1 MTATALAPE
10 PISVTGRT
18 RDVLKRAGNPFRNY
32 FARNPDDEVCARFH
46 VPELFAAER
55 DLLHAIIDLY
65 RYDPQTHSEVVPI
78 LGNKGAG
85 KTHLL
90 HSIKHGTSGQWQ
102 LLVTPGTYQ
111 RDSDF
116 LEYLLFQIIDTLL
129 GGGKQKGVRP
139 LDYVGDQ
146 LVRRQLGVALRELSD
161 EEKVELFP
169 PPGLGRWARRLG
181 MGAQQARERAEWLAE
196 NLSGYSN
203 FARMPTPVLQALTE
217 AGLTPQKAFDLI
229 SAYIQKN
236 ESHNASGL
244 MRRHIFQGFA
254 KAALL
259 RDESDL
265 ASFLTFGF
273 AELEFHVRPT
283 RQDLVLALFKVLTEV
298 FRSLKTPV
306 VVAFD
311 QLEDLLLAR
320 RTDDAHKTAEAFFA
334 GIVQV
339 MHQIDGLC
347 FLIFAERGLWNRFV
361 PSLDG
366 YIQDRLNNPVHVPKH
381 GTVKAIR
388 LEAPPSDLVRRVV
401 EARLRPCLAE
411 LPAGEQVPEI
421 FPFADE
427 QVSRIARTEP
437 TLRDML
443 QQFRHL
449 FDHVVYGPDDL
460 QGSGARGQASE
471 DRGQKTEVSKTEPVA
486 VAPVIEADRAPS
498 GFVELPAARFDVS
511 AEMAAPPEPTPA
523 PAIEAS
529 VPEFQLP
536 TDHVSRLAALLGRE
550 IEETP
555 LAAPVEM
562 TFKRVDVVETPAE
575 APAEAPVLMLPPAVE
590 DVPAALPV
598 EDAAPAAVTDPTW
611 RTDEAHALPEPHAA
625 VALQTVAVP
634 AEVPVVKQ
642 EEEQGAN
649 APRSPEV
656 VAAPEVP
663 APATFPAAVQAD
675 VPAPAVVK
683 LTTSALIELWDQE
696 QRAARRKLE
705 PEGALTG
712 ATRELQTG
720 LGVFLSTCHEHG
732 VKVGPWRLQH
742 VVNEWAYGE
751 HPTYGVVTI
760 AHWACKDGQPWRMGL
775 GLFLARGAGKP
786 KDLEVKLAV
795 LETEPAMVDLLVL
808 LRPEDDISTT
818 GKSKTLLNDAE
829 RRGKHTRLEP
839 VSLDGFAQMYAFPR
853 WLAVVRESLPAG
865 APLPNLADVIQEK
878 CEKLL
883 EQVCMPVQG

>member
-1 MTATALAPE
+1 MTTATAATDRPLAE
-10 PISVTGRT
+10 RT

-65 RYDPQTHSEVVPI
+65 RYDPQTHSEVVPV

-90 HSIKHGTSGQWQ
+90 HSIKHGTGGQWQ
-102 LLVTPGTYQ
+102 LLVTPGVYQ

-139 LDYVGDQ
+139 LEYVGDQ
-146 LVRRQLGVALRELSD
+146 LVRRALGVALRELSD
-161 EEKVELFP
+161 DERVELFP

-181 MGAQQARERAEWLAE
+181 LGTQQARERAEWLAE

-203 FARMPTPVLQALTE
+203 FARMPTPLFQALAD
-217 AGLTPQKAFDLI
+217 AGLTPQKAFDLV
-229 SAYIQKN
+229 SAHVQKT
-236 ESHNASGL
+236 EAHNTAGL
-244 MRRHIFQGFA
+244 MRRHIVQGFA

-259 RDESDL
+259 RDESEL
-265 ASFLTFGF
+265 ANFLTYGF

-320 RTDDAHKTAEAFFA
+320 RSDDAHRTAEAFFA

-388 LEAPPSDLVRRVV
+388 LEAPAADLVRRVV
-401 EARLRPCLAE
+401 EARLRPCLGE
-411 LPAGEQVPEI
+411 LPPGGEPLPEI
-421 FPFADE
+421 FPFGDE
-427 QVSRIARTEP
+427 QVTRIARTEP

-449 FDHVVYGPDDL
+449 FDHVVYGPDDV
-460 QGSGARGQASE
+460 ASE
-471 DRGQKTEVSKTEPVA
+471 RRGVSPPVEVSPA
-486 VAPVIEADRAPS
+486 
-498 GFVELPAARFDVS
+498 LPAGRFDVS
-511 AEMAAPPEPTPA
+511 AEMAAPPEPTA
-523 PAIEAS
+523 P
-529 VPEFQLP
+529 VGP
-536 TDHVSRLAALLGRE
+536 TDRVAALMLQADVPP
-550 IEETP
+550 P
-555 LAAPVEM
+555 LPVN
-562 TFKRVDVVETPAE
+562 FKQVDVVETPADP
-575 APAEAPVLMLPPAVE
+575 PAESVAVTPEMPPPLPAPDDVPMAVAVESEPAPV
-590 DVPAALPV
+590 AAI
-598 EDAAPAAVTDPTW
+598 
-611 RTDEAHALPEPHAA
+611 
-625 VALQTVAVP
+625 
-634 AEVPVVKQ
+634 
-642 EEEQGAN
+642 EQGAD
-649 APRSPEV
+649 APRSPDHEPA
-656 VAAPEVP
+656 AAPVP
-663 APATFPAAVQAD
+663 SAVAKTSPAALV
-675 VPAPAVVK
+675 
-683 LTTSALIELWDQE
+683 ELWEQE
-696 QRAARRKLE
+696 CRAARRKLE

-712 ATRELQTG
+712 ATRELQAG
-720 LGVFLSTCHEHG
+720 LGAFLSVCHEHG

-742 VVNEWAYGE
+742 VVNEWSYGD

-795 LETEPAMVDLLVL
+795 LETEPAVVDLAVL
-808 LRPEDDISTT
+808 LRPEDDFGMT
-818 GKSKTLLNDAE
+818 GKSKTLLQESE
-829 RRGKHTRLEP
+829 RRGKHARLEA
-839 VSLDGFAQMYAFPR
+839 VSLDGFAQLYAFPR
-853 WLAVVRESLPAG
+853 WLAAVREGLPAG
-865 APLPNLADVIQEK
+865 FPVPNLADVIQEK